1 MKVIWSPLALERV
14 VEIAEFIAQDR
25 PQAAADWV
33 EAIFASVERLNR
45 FPQSGRSVAESPR
58 PDLREVVYRDHRVIY
73 RVEPERVVVLTV
85 RHARQDLRP
94 DDPDL
99 S

>member
-1 MKVIWSPLALERV
+1 MKIIWSPLALERV

-25 PQAAADWV
+25 PQAAAEWV
-33 EAIFASVERLNR
+33 EAIFASVKRLRR
-45 FPQSGRSVAESPR
+45 FPQSGRTVVEAPR
-58 PDLREVVYRDHRVIY
+58 PELREIVYRDHRVIY
-73 RVEPERVVVLTV
+73 QVEPERVVILTV
-85 RHARQDLRP
+85 RHARQDLRS